1 MQRFLLKSV
10 HIFLKSMNLYKACLY
25 STQSTY
31 SLSNIAHTVEC
42 KLQIYE
48 IETNLHGVF
57 FPTTVAKIMF
67 YLFLQNSPL
76 QKSLLMDSFH
86 PNCWLKIFCDA
97 LFKSRV

>member
-10 HIFLKSMNLYKACLY
+10 HIFLKSMNLYKVWLY
-25 STQSTY
+25 SKQSAY

-48 IETNLHGVF
+48 IETNLHGF
-57 FPTTVAKIMF
+57 FSTTVAKIMF

-76 QKSLLMDSFH
+76 QKSLLMDSFN
-86 PNCWLKIFCDA
+86 PNSWLKIFCDA